1 MYIIVHIFFVYVYT
15 FGNIYF
21 LYTHIVYVSIK
32 NRQDRLLHKGN
43 SFSIDMSGIHSHN
56 CIYSLIKVVEKVVKS
71 VNCW

>member
-1 MYIIVHIFFVYVYT
+1 MYIIVDIFFVYVYT

-43 SFSIDMSGIHSHN
+43 SFSIVMSGIHSHN
-56 CIYSLIKVVEKVVKS
+56 SIYPLIKVVEKVVKT